1 MSSGPLAL
9 SLAGAAVVA
18 ALASAASGLLATRWP
33 RTLSWLAF
41 PLLAVCGVAAL
52 AAGLLALAG
61 DTTTTAILPLGLPW
75 LPWHVRLDPL
85 SGVFLLILG
94 AVLVP
99 VAIYGPGYTRV
110 FRNGKD
116 SLAALGVFTGLFVTG
131 MLGVVLA
138 NDAFLFMVA
147 WELMSLASYFLVTF
161 QHEVAE
167 HRRAAF
173 LYLLMAHIAGLAIL
187 LSFGVLAASGG
198 SFAFAAM
205 RSHPPDMLWASVAF
219 ALALLGFGTKAGLLP
234 LHLWLPEAH
243 PAAPSHI
250 SALMSAVMLKVAVY
264 GFMRVVFELLG
275 PPQWG
280 WGVTLV
286 LVGAATAVV
295 GVLFALQQT
304 DLKRLLAYSSVEN
317 LGIVFLALGLALIF
331 LGSGH
336 PALAALALVA
346 ALYQALNHALLK
358 GLLFLGAGAVLH
370 GAHERSLDR
379 LGGLQRRMPRTG
391 LFFLIGCMGMA
402 ALPPLNG
409 FVSEWLTFQA
419 ALQAWQLGSGLLRI
433 LVPVAAAALALTAAL
448 GAAAFVR
455 AYGSAF
461 LGRARTRHV
470 RRAHEVGVGMRLA
483 QALLVAACAAAAL
496 LPTTVVG
503 LFASVARQLTGAGL
517 DQAGSR
523 GWLWLTPIAPKV
535 ASYAPIPILLV
546 LALLGGLLVWALR
559 PSRQAPVRR
568 ADPWDGGY
576 APPTPRM
583 QYSAA
588 GFAQPIRRVFAMVYA
603 LDEDTDAAAATHRLV
618 VRDRLWGWLYAPL
631 GAGLDRIADFVRQA
645 QTGHVRRYLSWS
657 LITLLVLLWIIS

>member
-1 MSSGPLAL
+1 MNTGPLAL

-41 PLLAVCGVAAL
+41 PLLALCGAAAL

-61 DTTTTAILPLGLPW
+61 DSTTTAILPLGLPW

-110 FRNGKD
+110 FRNGRD
-116 SLAALGVFTGLFVTG
+116 SLAALGVFSGLFVTG
-131 MLGVVLA
+131 MLGVLLA
-138 NDAFLFMVA
+138 DDAFLFMVA

-187 LSFGVLAASGG
+187 LAFGVLAASGG

-205 RSHPPDMLWASVAF
+205 RAHPPDALWASVAF

-286 LVGAATAVV
+286 LVGAVTAVA

-304 DLKRLLAYSSVEN
+304 DLKRLLAYSSIEN

-370 GAHERSLDR
+370 GAHERNLDR

-448 GAAAFVR
+448 GAAVFVR

-496 LPTTVVG
+496 LPATVVG
-503 LFASVARQLTGAGL
+503 LFASVTRQLTGAGL

-523 GWLWLTPIAPKV
+523 GWLWLTPIAPDV
-535 ASYAPIPILLV
+535 ASYAPVPILLV
-546 LALLGGLLVWALR
+546 LALLGGSLVWALR

-568 ADPWDGGY
+568 ADPWDCGY

-603 LDEDTDAAAATHRLV
+603 LDEDTDAATASYRLA

-631 GAGLDRIADFVRQA
+631 GAGLDRVADFARRA
-645 QTGHVRRYLSWS
+645 QTGHVRRYLAWS